1 MAIKTIN
8 ISISENDLKR
18 IDNYCTC
25 HNLTRSKFL
34 LSSAIEK
41 VYVEDLANTLL
52 LANQY
57 LKNIAGKDVLD
68 QEDKEMLEKALNL
81 MRGGLNE

>member
-8 ISISENDLKR
+8 ISVSERDLKK
-18 IDNYCTC
+18 IDDYCTC

-41 VYVEDLANTLL
+41 VCVEDLANSLL
-52 LANQY
+52 LANHY
-57 LKNIAGKDVLD
+57 LRDVAGKDVIEK
-68 QEDKEMLEKALNL
+68 EDKEMIEKALNL
-81 MRGGLNE
+81 IRGELNE

>member
-8 ISISENDLKR
+8 ISISENDLKK
-18 IDNYCTC
+18 IDDYCTC

-41 VYVEDLANTLL
+41 VYVEEMANSLL

-57 LKNIAGKDVLD
+57 LRNVAGKDAI
-68 QEDKEMLEKALNL
+68 QEEDREMIEKALNL

>member
-8 ISISENDLKR
+8 ISITENDLKK
-18 IDNYCTC
+18 IDVYCTC

-34 LSSAIEK
+34 QNSAIEK
-41 VYVEDLANTLL
+41 VYVEDLANNLL

-57 LKNIAGKDVLD
+57 LRDVAGKDVIEE
-68 QEDKEMLEKALNL
+68 EDREMIEKALNL

>member
-8 ISISENDLKR
+8 ISLSENDLKR
-18 IDNYCTC
+18 IDDYCTC

-34 LSSAIEK
+34 LHSALEK
-41 VYVEDLANTLL
+41 VYVEDLANNLL

-57 LKNIAGKDVLD
+57 LRNVAEKDVIEE
-68 QEDKEMLEKALNL
+68 EDRKMIEKALNL
-81 MRGGLNE
+81 MRSGLSE